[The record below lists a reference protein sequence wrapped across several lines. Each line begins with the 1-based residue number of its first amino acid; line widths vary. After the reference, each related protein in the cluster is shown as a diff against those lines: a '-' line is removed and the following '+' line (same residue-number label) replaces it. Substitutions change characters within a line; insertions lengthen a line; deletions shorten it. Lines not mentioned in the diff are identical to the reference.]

1 MASSRNKSNYL
12 VGGMILLV
20 ILVWFFYYPVPSTQS
35 VNKSLTA
42 SFENLPETIKSAFNR
57 NVDQIVSKDTVP
69 NSKAYSDTK
78 SLDHS
83 SPIIPVY
90 IVEEHHEV
98 IPYWFKAAK
107 EGKLPTRGNVL
118 VHIDGHPDT
127 VTPNFEEGL
136 PIFNQPKTPRHLT
149 QLMQS
154 NDDFIMSSVYAGFIS
169 RMIWIYPSWNK
180 DFDNNRV
187 TMIGFGY
194 VFGRTFEDEL
204 PLCYCEELLSE
215 SDNMGCYHIDT
226 YDEESHHKKIP
237 RSDCQVKQIV
247 MYEEIIDYKA
257 EELSQSDDWIPST
270 DNVFFDIDEDYYGC
284 QAAFQYLLDVKITEK
299 YVDDVLGPGIESLF
313 CPGDAKAEHAFDKI
327 FYDLL
332 RRVTDKH
339 GVKKLQEKERNDII
353 KNTIQSIKQ
362 RNLTA
367 ELCSETNVDVGI
379 NKLILNLNGLNKDQ
393 LQALAKLGICLKTTS
408 RTPSFDRMNGMKLC
422 DGYNRPNNDSAVF
435 FHTPSLD
442 EIIERTKQ
450 MESIL
455 RKLPEPKM
463 VTICRSSRDGYV
475 PGQFVSKIETDI
487 IQTLVKVF
495 PNITGSSLH
504 YDAEL
509 HGGKQGWH
517 KRHGDIPW

>member
-1 MASSRNKSNYL
+1 MALIRQKSKYL
-12 VGGMILLV
+12 VAGIVMLI
-20 ILVWFFYYPVPSTQS
+20 ILVWSVHNTVPS
-35 VNKSLTA
+35 VNRSLT
-42 SFENLPETIKSAFNR
+42 SNVENLRETIKSAFNG
-57 NVDQIVSKDTVP
+57 NVDQIVSKDMVP
-69 NSKAYSDTK
+69 NSNVHMDTK
-78 SLDHS
+78 SRDHS
-83 SPIIPVY
+83 SPTIPVY

-98 IPYWFKAAK
+98 IPYWFKTAK

-127 VTPNFEEGL
+127 VTPNFEQGL

-169 RMIWIYPSWNK
+169 RLIWIYPSWNK

-194 VFGRTFEDEL
+194 ALDLTYEDEH
-204 PLCYCEELLSE
+204 PLCYCEEYLSE
-215 SDNMGCYHIDT
+215 PGKMECYHINT
-226 YDEESHHKKIP
+226 YDEEAHHKEIP
-237 RSDCQVKQIV
+237 RNDCKIKQIV
-247 MYEEIIDYKA
+247 MFEEIVDFKA
-257 EELSQSDDWIPST
+257 EELSQSIDWIPST

-284 QAAFQYLLDVKITEK
+284 QAAFQYLLDVNISEK
-299 YVDDVLGPGIESLF
+299 YVDDVLGPGIQSLF
-313 CPGDAKAEHAFDKI
+313 CPRDSKTELAFDKI

-332 RRVTDKH
+332 RSISGKH
-339 GVKKLQEKERNDII
+339 GVKNLQEKERNDII

-367 ELCSETNVDVGI
+367 ELCSEKDIDVGV
-379 NKLILNLNGLNKDQ
+379 NNLILKLNGLNTDQ
-393 LQALAKLGICLKTTS
+393 LRALAKLGICLEKTS
-408 RTPSFDRMNGMKLC
+408 RTPSFDHMDGMKLC
-422 DGYNRPNNDSAVF
+422 DGSNRPNNESAVF
-435 FHTPSLD
+435 FHTPTLD
-442 EIIERTKQ
+442 EINIRTEQ

-487 IQTLVKVF
+487 IKTLGKVF
-495 PNITGSSLH
+495 PNITENSLH
-504 YDAEL
+504 YDVEL
-509 HGGKQGWH
+509 HGGKRGWH
-517 KRHGDIPW
+517 KRHGNIDW